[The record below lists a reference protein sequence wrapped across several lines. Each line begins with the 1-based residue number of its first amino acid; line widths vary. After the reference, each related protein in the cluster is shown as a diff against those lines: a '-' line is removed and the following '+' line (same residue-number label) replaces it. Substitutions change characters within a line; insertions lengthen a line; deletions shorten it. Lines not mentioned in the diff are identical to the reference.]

1 VSLSSRLQRLLVATD
16 LSVRAEHAFN
26 RAVQL
31 ALQNNAKLTVLH
43 VIPDELEPS
52 FSEALKQQARKA
64 LDSLVAQAM
73 AKGELQIEIAIK
85 GGLDREQI
93 MKQVAQAAAHG
104 ETSVEVRIEPGSV
117 YDIINETAATID
129 ADLVICGVHRRLI
142 IGDEWLGS
150 TIDRVIRFGN
160 RPVLVVKKPAEKAYE
175 KILVG
180 TDFSDQ
186 AAEAL
191 KFALAAF
198 PSAHFT
204 LVNAFEST
212 LPGFLTSAHASS
224 QAIDKRLE
232 ELRQFSETVMARTK
246 ADFGISDLK
255 VDQIVREGDALE
267 VLKQL
272 VEERDIDLTVVGT
285 HGRTGLR
292 RAILGSV
299 SESAIAKLPCDVL
312 ATRPKTM

>member
-1 VSLSSRLQRLLVATD
+1 MSQSSRLQRLLIATD
-16 LSVRAEHAFN
+16 LSIRAEHAFN

-43 VIPDELEPS
+43 VIPDELEPT
-52 FSEALKQQARKA
+52 FSEALKEQARKA
-64 LDSLVAQAM
+64 LESLVAQAI
-73 AKGELQIEIAIK
+73 AKGELQVEIAIK

-129 ADLVICGVHRRLI
+129 VHRRLI